1 LTPVI
6 PGAKKPL
13 YLQYVTVDDLYWENG
28 GRRGIPRENAMS
40 EFYRIKRL
48 PPYVFNIVNE
58 RKYEARVKGED
69 IVDFGMGNPD
79 GPTPEHIVDK
89 LASAAKDP
97 RNHRYSVSRGIYKLR
112 LAMADWY
119 KRKYDVD
126 LDPDSEVVAT
136 IGSKEGISHLIL
148 ATMAPGDVVI
158 VPDPC
163 YPIHFYS
170 AVIANADVRSVPLMD
185 NEDEFLE
192 RIESAIKDSWPRP
205 KMLVLNYPNNPTTVT
220 CELSFFQKVVDLA
233 REYELFV
240 VHDLA
245 YADLVFDGY
254 KAPSILEVPGAKDV
268 AVEIYTLSKSY
279 NMPGWRVGF
288 VVGNP
293 KLVDALVRIKSYLD
307 YGMFQPIQIASIIAL
322 NGPEDCVDDIV
333 ELYRNR
339 RDTLVGGLNRIGWE
353 VESPKATM
361 FVWARIP
368 EQFREMGSLD
378 FTLMA
383 LEKTKVAMSPGIGF
397 GQGGDEHVRFALIEN
412 EHRTNQAVRGL
423 KALFE

>member
-1 LTPVI
+1 M
-6 PGAKKPL
+6 
-13 YLQYVTVDDLYWENG
+13 E
-28 GRRGIPRENAMS
+28 

-58 RKYEARVKGED
+58 QKYKARVMGED

-79 GPTPEHIVDK
+79 MPTPKHVVDK
-89 LASAAKDP
+89 LVSAVKDP

-119 KRKYDVD
+119 KRNYDVD
-126 LDPDSEVVAT
+126 LDPDTEVVST
-136 IGSKEGISHLIL
+136 IGSKEGIAHLIL
-148 ATMAPGDVVI
+148 AVTAPGDVVI

-170 AVIANADVRSVPLMD
+170 AVISNADVRSVPMEE
-185 NEDEFLE
+185 NEDDFLE
-192 RIESAIKDSWPRP
+192 RIEKAIKGLWPRP
-205 KMLVLNYPNNPTTVT
+205 KLLVLNYPNNPTTRVVNI
-220 CELSFFQKVVDLA
+220 SFFEKVVELA

-254 KAPSILEVPGAKDV
+254 KAPSLLQVPGAKDIG
-268 AVEIYTLSKSY
+268 VEIFTLSKSY

-293 KLVDALVRIKSYLD
+293 RLVGALVRIKSYMD

-322 NGPEDCVDDIV
+322 NGPDDCVRDTV
-333 ELYRNR
+333 EVYRKR
-339 RDTLVGGLNRIGWE
+339 RDVLVKGLNRIGWE
-353 VESPKATM
+353 VEKPLATM
-361 FVWARIP
+361 FLWAPVP
-368 EQFREMGSLD
+368 EQFREMGSLE
-378 FTLMA
+378 FSLMA
-383 LEKTKVAMSPGIGF
+383 LEKTKVAVAPGIGF
-397 GQGGDEHVRFALIEN
+397 GEGGDGHVRFALVEN
-412 EHRTNQAVRGL
+412 EHRTKQAIRGL
-423 KALFE
+423 RTLFE

>member
-1 LTPVI
+1 M
-6 PGAKKPL
+6 
-13 YLQYVTVDDLYWENG
+13 E
-28 GRRGIPRENAMS
+28 

-58 RKYEARVKGED
+58 QKHQARVRGED

-79 GPTPEHIVDK
+79 LPTPEHIVDK
-89 LASAAKDP
+89 LISAVRDP
-97 RNHRYSVSRGIYKLR
+97 RNHRYSVSRGIEKLR
-112 LAMADWY
+112 TAMADWY
-119 KRKYDVD
+119 DRRYNVS
-126 LDPDSEVVAT
+126 LDPESEVVAT

-148 ATMAPGDVVI
+148 AATAPGDVVI

-170 AVIANADVRSVPLMD
+170 AVIANADVRSVSVMGD
-185 NEDEFLE
+185 EDEFLE
-192 RIESAIKDSWPRP
+192 RIERAVKGVWPRP
-205 KMLVLNYPNNPTTVT
+205 KMLILNYPNNPTTSTV
-220 CELSFFQKVVDLA
+220 ELGFFEKVVALA

-254 KAPSILEVPGAKDV
+254 KAPSILEVPGAKDMC
-268 AVEIYTLSKSY
+268 VEIFTLSKSY

-293 KLVDALVRIKSYLD
+293 KLVGALIRIKSYLD

-322 NGPEDCVDDIV
+322 NGPDECVKDTVDT
-333 ELYRNR
+333 YRNR
-339 RDTLVGGLNRIGWE
+339 RDVLVEGMNRIGWK

-361 FVWARIP
+361 FLWAPIP
-368 EQFREMGSLD
+368 EKYLDMGSLD
-378 FTLMA
+378 FSLMV
-383 LEKTKVAMSPGIGF
+383 LEKTKVAVAPGIGF
-397 GQGGDEHVRFALIEN
+397 GEGGDGFVRFALVEN
-412 EHRTNQAVRGL
+412 EHRTRQAIRSL
-423 KALFE
+423 RTLF

>member
-1 LTPVI
+1 M
-6 PGAKKPL
+6 
-13 YLQYVTVDDLYWENG
+13 E
-28 GRRGIPRENAMS
+28 

-58 RKYEARVKGED
+58 QKYKARVMGED

-79 GPTPEHIVDK
+79 MPTPKHVVDK
-89 LASAAKDP
+89 LVSAVRDP

-119 KRKYDVD
+119 KRNYDVD
-126 LDPDSEVVAT
+126 LDPDTEVVST
-136 IGSKEGISHLIL
+136 IGSKEGIAHLIL
-148 ATMAPGDVVI
+148 AVTAPGDVVI

-170 AVIANADVRSVPLMD
+170 AVISNADVRSVPMEES
-185 NEDEFLE
+185 EDDFLE
-192 RIESAIKDSWPRP
+192 RIEKAIKGLWPRP
-205 KMLVLNYPNNPTTVT
+205 KLLVLNYPNNPTTRVVNI
-220 CELSFFQKVVDLA
+220 SFFEKVVELA

-254 KAPSILEVPGAKDV
+254 KAPSLLQVPGAKDIG
-268 AVEIYTLSKSY
+268 VEIFTLSKSY

-293 KLVDALVRIKSYLD
+293 RLVGALVRIKSYMD

-322 NGPEDCVDDIV
+322 NGPDDCVRDTV
-333 ELYRNR
+333 EVYRKR
-339 RDTLVGGLNRIGWE
+339 RDVLVKGLNRIGWE
-353 VESPKATM
+353 VEKPVATM
-361 FVWARIP
+361 FLWAPVP
-368 EQFREMGSLD
+368 EQFREMGSLE
-378 FTLMA
+378 FSLMA
-383 LEKTKVAMSPGIGF
+383 LEKTKVAVAPGIGF
-397 GQGGDEHVRFALIEN
+397 GEGGDGHVRFALVEN
-412 EHRTNQAVRGL
+412 EHRTKQAIRGL
-423 KALFE
+423 RTLFE